1 MFPSYWKGWANKEM
15 ESFGTNFS
23 LHFAPTLPPGWLI
36 AAGITGIIFLVLS
49 FMGNKRIPALRILTF
64 GVFILA
70 LMNPSLL
77 EQQREKVK
85 DVAVI
90 VVDQSQ
96 SRKMGTREARTENAL
111 ATLQKKLAK
120 YDDLDLRIVKAPGN
134 TEISK
139 DTRLFDALDLTL
151 ADVPQKRRAG
161 VIFLTDGQIH
171 DVPQDPA
178 LFKKYG
184 PVHALLTGEKN
195 ERDRQLVI
203 LKAPAYGIVGQ
214 KVTLRYKIEDTHNAN
229 QQNAAVTLKRHDG
242 KPEVFFVPVGE
253 EQNLEIEIEHA
264 GQNIVELNVETIPN
278 EFTEANNRAALL
290 VNGVRDRL
298 RVLLVSGRPHAGGR
312 TWRDLLTSDPGV
324 DLVHFTIL
332 REPDKL
338 DSTPQNEL
346 ALIAFPFREL
356 FETKLYDFDLIIF
369 DRYRLNRILPSNY
382 FNNIVRY
389 VEQGGALLEASGPSF
404 ASQDSV
410 YYTALM
416 NVLPGIPTG
425 AVIRKP
431 FIPALSDIGR
441 KHPVTKD
448 IYWNGIAQNDAPN
461 WGHWL
466 RQVVVKETR
475 GETLMDGAD
484 GFPLLV
490 LDRVKEGRVAQLAS
504 DHIWLWSRGY
514 ESGGPH
520 AELLRRVIHWLM
532 KEPELDEKA
541 LDIQVD
547 GNIMT
552 ITSRNY
558 NRLDMNITMTKPDGS
573 IEIIKLEQGKNELL
587 ETKIEAEQLGIYGFE
602 DPDGQRRFAI
612 IGDLNPPEL
621 KAVRTT
627 PDLLSPL
634 IQASKGSIKW
644 LANNPAPSIRLLLE
658 GRNYAGHNWI
668 GLRRNHD
675 FNVTGVKDRPLLPPW
690 LAALVLLGMTIFT
703 WWREGRVK

>member
-1 MFPSYWKGWANKEM
+1 MKNLDTAFA
-15 ESFGTNFS
+15 
-23 LHFAPTLPPGWLI
+23 LHFSPALPLSWLV
-36 AAGITGIIFLVLS
+36 AAGIAGLILLTLGFL
-49 FMGNKRIPALRILTF
+49 GNGRGLVLRILTF
-64 GVFILA
+64 GVFMLA
-70 LMNPSLL
+70 LINPSLL
-77 EQQREKVK
+77 EQQREAVK

-96 SRKMGTREARTENAL
+96 SQKMGEREERRDNAL
-111 ATLQKKLAK
+111 EALQKKLVK
-120 YDDLDLRIVKAPGN
+120 HDDLELRIVKAPSSK
-134 TEISK
+134 EIQK
-139 DTRLFDALDLTL
+139 DTRLFDALDL
-151 ADVPQKRRAG
+151 AMSDVPQKRRAG

-171 DVPQDPA
+171 DVPQDSA
-178 LFKKYG
+178 LFEKYG
-184 PVHALLTGEKN
+184 PVHGLLTGDKR

-214 KVTLRYKIEDTHNAN
+214 KISIQYKVEDTDSASQSNAT
-229 QQNAAVTLKRHDG
+229 VTLKRHDG

-253 EQNLEIEIEHA
+253 EQTLEVDIEHA
-264 GQNIVELNVETIPN
+264 GQNVLELSVEAIPK
-278 EFTEANNRAALL
+278 EITLDNNRAALL

-298 RVLLVSGRPHAGGR
+298 RVLLVSGQPHAGGR

-346 ALIAFPFREL
+346 SLIAFPFREL
-356 FETKLYDFDLIIF
+356 FEIKLYDFDLIIF

-389 VEQGGALLEASGPSF
+389 IEEGGALLEASGPSF

-410 YYTALM
+410 YYTSLM

-425 AVIRKP
+425 AIIRKP
-431 FIPALSDIGR
+431 FIPSLTEGGK

-448 IYWNGIAQNDAPN
+448 IYWNGILQNNEPN

-466 RQVVVKETR
+466 RQVVIKR
-475 GETLMDGAD
+475 DKGETLMDGAD
-484 GFPLLV
+484 GYPLLV
-490 LDRVKEGRVAQLAS
+490 LDRVKEGRVAQLSS

-520 AELLRRVIHWLM
+520 ADLLRRVVHWLM

-541 LDIQVD
+541 LDVEID
-547 GNIMT
+547 NNI
-552 ITSRNY
+552 ITVRSRNY
-558 NRLDMNITMTKPDGS
+558 KQSGMNITITKPDGTT
-573 IEIIKLEQGKNELL
+573 EIIKLEQDKDGWL
-587 ETKIEAEQLGIYGFE
+587 EKRIEADQLGVFSFE

-621 KAVRTT
+621 KGVRTT
-627 PDLLSPL
+627 PDLLAPL
-634 IQASKGSIKW
+634 AEASKGSIKW
-644 LANNPAPSIRLLLE
+644 LSDNTSPSIRLLPE

-690 LAALVLLGMTIFT
+690 LAALILLGLATFT
-703 WWREGRVK
+703 WWREGQTK